1 MPHPLL
7 PATLLA
13 LALPALVAVDTG
25 IDTGQITTM
34 TFHERIIVRV
44 PRLGPPPP
52 QITWKEKRGPKCI
65 AARELAGALVSAPD
79 AVDLVLTG
87 NRRVRAKLDDSCEA
101 LDFYSGFYLKPSPD
115 GKICADRD
123 AIRARSG
130 TSCQIDAFRTLQ
142 PVAAKR

>member
-1 MPHPLL
+1 MPHPLI

-25 IDTGQITTM
+25 SDAGQITTM

-87 NRRVRAKLDDSCEA
+87 NKRVRARLDDSCEP
-101 LDFYSGFYLKPSPD
+101 LDFYSGFYLKPAAD
-115 GKICADRD
+115 GKICANRD
-123 AIRARSG
+123 VIRARSG
-130 TSCQIDAFRTLQ
+130 TSCRIDTFRTLQ
-142 PVAAKR
+142 PVLSRR